1 MKDHV
6 ITITE
11 IIIPSE
17 VIVGTGEERQQ
28 TGGIL
33 YSFRAPGTTWKELHA
48 CTMEYEHCPAK
59 AGSVGIVCDAQI
71 VRPNTSFLDH
81 LGTVYCGKSPQA
93 TDIVPLARPPV
104 EK

>member
-6 ITITE
+6 ITITK

-28 TGGIL
+28 AGGIL

-48 CTMEYEHCPAK
+48 CTMEYERCPAK
-59 AGSVGIVCDAQI
+59 AGSIGIVCDANI
-71 VRPNTSFLDH
+71 DVPISSLIEH